1 MRFQL
6 QIFNSAFERLHARSL
21 VILDAMPEDRLY
33 AKPRELDQTFAMFSC
48 GEYLLR
54 SAAAVEQTFL
64 GLTRK
69 LWDDPFEW
77 TLPEALST
85 KAAVAQYINE
95 AEDARLEGF
104 RFLGSD
110 DVLSREIPSP
120 EKLRSIFEILL
131 ETLAKAEHY
140 QGRAVSV
147 RQYFSDVKAP
157 RR

>member
-1 MRFQL
+1 MLNQIE
-6 QIFNSAFERLHARSL
+6 IFNAAFSKLHSRSL
-21 VILDAMPEDRLY
+21 EVLDAMPDDKLY

-64 GLTRK
+64 GITRK

-85 KAAVAQYINE
+85 KAAVAQYIGE
-95 AEDARLEGF
+95 AEEARLEGF

-110 DVLSREIPSP
+110 DVLSREMPSP

-140 QGRAVSV
+140 QGRAVSIM
-147 RQYFSDVKAP
+147 QFYSDIKAP